1 MRRSC
6 SGRHMRLRGMSAN
19 EARVAL
25 PVIAAMPTALMIAF
39 MFGNVI
45 GMDFT
50 GLLLSFML
58 LACVL
63 TLYANVVMALL
74 GEFQRREESE

>member
-6 SGRHMRLRGMSAN
+6 SGRHMRPHGMSAN

-58 LACVL
+58 LAFAFGI
-63 TLYANVVMALL
+63 TSRS
-74 GEFQRREESE
+74 GGGDDD

>member
-1 MRRSC
+1 MKIENMEKAVKDRWKS
-6 SGRHMRLRGMSAN
+6 
-19 EARVAL
+19 
-25 PVIAAMPTALMIAF
+25 
-39 MFGNVI
+39 NVI